1 MVLRR
6 PGEQSRRALENGKR
20 CKHPTVNVPECFGG
34 LNSADAREMIGG
46 SEKALGKTEDG
57 GKNVLQE
64 MHLRVGG
71 LNRAEER

>member
-1 MVLRR
+1 M
-6 PGEQSRRALENGKR
+6 
-20 CKHPTVNVPECFGG
+20 NVPECFGG